1 MPEFRRVLVDGVISS
16 VEVVDGSFTWLDG
29 RRIHVD
35 DVVHLPP
42 VQPSKVVCVHLSYR
56 SRLNELGWPQPPAP
70 TYFWK
75 SPSSLIGHRGKV
87 IRPKGCKYLNYEGEI
102 VLVVGRTAR
111 NIRRE
116 DAADYVMGYTVGN
129 DMGLHD
135 FRDTDANSMV
145 RVKGSDTLGPLGPG
159 INTDWD
165 FRHKRIRTYVDGK
178 VVQDSST
185 DDLIWDPLYL
195 LADLARSITFYP
207 GDLIFTG
214 TPTNSRPVE
223 PGSTV
228 AVEVEG
234 LGRLENPIVEAEI
247 GVAAEFGAQPSSS
260 ETILSVALGKDHQKR
275 SA

>member
-1 MPEFRRVLVDGVISS
+1 MPEFRRLLVDGLLST
-16 VEVVDGSFTWLDG
+16 VEVVDDRFTWVDG
-29 RRIHVD
+29 RRLHVD
-35 DVVHLPP
+35 QAVHLPP
-42 VQPSKVVCVHLSYR
+42 VQASKVACVHLNYR

-75 SPSSLIGHRGKV
+75 SPSSLIGHKGHV

-102 VLVVGRTAR
+102 ALVVGRTAR

-116 DAADYVMGYTVGN
+116 DAADYVMGYAIAN

-145 RVKGSDTLGPLGPG
+145 RVKGSDTLGPIGPG

-165 FRHKRIRTYVDGK
+165 FRHKRIRTLVNGK
-178 VVQDSST
+178 VVQDSIT

-195 LADLARSITFYP
+195 LADLARSITFNP

-228 AVEVEG
+228 VVEVEG
-234 LGRLENPIVEAEI
+234 LGRLENRIVEAEV
-247 GVAAEFGAQPSSS
+247 GVAADFGAQPSASDA
-260 ETILSVALGKDHQKR
+260 ILSIALGKDFRKR